1 MPIDLIIIKN
11 HLKMFPIDEQ
21 IQTINFEIV
30 RLKRN
35 KKSTGSIQKVNKK
48 YALINQLKTIKKKII
63 EEQNLS

>member
-11 HLKMFPIDEQ
+11 HLNMFPIDEQ

>member
-1 MPIDLIIIKN
+1 
-11 HLKMFPIDEQ
+11 MFPIDEQ
-21 IQTINFEIV
+21 IQAINFEIV

>member
-1 MPIDLIIIKN
+1 MPIDLIIIKI
-11 HLKMFPIDEQ
+11 HLNMFPIDEQ
-21 IQTINFEIV
+21 IQIINFEIH

-48 YALINQLKTIKKKII
+48 YALINQLKTMKKKII

>member
-1 MPIDLIIIKN
+1 MPIDLIIIKI
-11 HLKMFPIDEQ
+11 HLNMFPIDEQ
-21 IQTINFEIV
+21 IQTINFEID

-35 KKSTGSIQKVNKK
+35 KKSAGSIQKVNKK

>member
-1 MPIDLIIIKN
+1 MPIDLIIIKI
-11 HLKMFPIDEQ
+11 HLNMFPIDEQ
-21 IQTINFEIV
+21 IQTINFEID

>member
-1 MPIDLIIIKN
+1 MPIDLIIIKI
-11 HLKMFPIDEQ
+11 HLNMFPIDEQ

-35 KKSTGSIQKVNKK
+35 KKSAGSIQKVNKK

>member
-1 MPIDLIIIKN
+1 MPIDLIIIKI
-11 HLKMFPIDEQ
+11 HLNMFPIDEQ